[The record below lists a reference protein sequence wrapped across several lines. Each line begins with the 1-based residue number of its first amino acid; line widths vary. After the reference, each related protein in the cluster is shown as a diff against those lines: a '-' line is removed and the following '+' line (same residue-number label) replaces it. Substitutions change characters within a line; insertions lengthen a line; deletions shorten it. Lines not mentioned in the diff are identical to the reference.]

1 MPGAPRRKPSQN
13 YYFNNRLL
21 KELRKQ
27 RGWNLDLAG
36 QATGIPGHTIGMY
49 EAARQFPPPHRL
61 RALCLGYE
69 LDPFE
74 VCELLRFYPVPRG
87 LLRKFRSACKKEGAT
102 PIATLINFIEV
113 YVNEIKK

>member
-1 MPGAPRRKPSQN
+1 MSGAPRRKPSQN
-13 YYFNNRLL
+13 YYFDTRLL
-21 KELRKQ
+21 RDLRKQ
-27 RGWNLDLAG
+27 RRWNLDLAG
-36 QATGIPGHTIGMY
+36 QAAGIPGFTIGQY

-87 LLRKFRSACKKEGAT
+87 LLRKFRTACKQEGKS
-102 PIATLINFIEV
+102 PLEVLLEFIEV
-113 YVNEIKK
+113 YVNETQG